1 MFPVSFLTGQAIPG
15 KTTACKKSL
24 VIDIEG
30 ITPVVGAA
38 AAALP
43 TCFAFRD

>member
-1 MFPVSFLTGQAIPG
+1 MFPVSFLTGQAMPG

-30 ITPVVGAA
+30 ITLIVGAE